1 MEPRARARLRQ
12 GLGLVLLVPLAAAL
26 FALAGRGRLARADF
40 AFNNGSEVGTL
51 DPAAVSGQ
59 AEGRVAMA
67 LFEGLTVKDP
77 ATLAPLPGVAERWEL
92 AEDGR
97 TWTFH
102 LRAARWSNGD
112 ALGSADFL
120 WSWRRLLEPETA
132 APFAYQLF
140 CVRGAEAFARAPAA
154 ERAARWAEV
163 GLHAPDERT
172 LVVELA
178 RPTPHFLA
186 LTSFHPLFPVH
197 RRSLEHYQTRFPERW
212 ASEWIRPGHLV
223 SNGPFQLRER
233 RVNDRLRLVK
243 NPEYWDADA
252 VAFRSLDVLAL
263 EHVGTGLNLYLA
275 GELDWVDR
283 VPTPLVPA
291 LLAREDFDPAPY
303 LASYFYRVNVT
314 RPPFDDVR
322 VRRALALA
330 IDRRAITQRIVLKG
344 ELPSWSLTPPD
355 LPGYPRPEMAHAVL
369 AADTETT
376 NADTHAAALARD
388 RAEARALLSEAG
400 FGPERPFPELELHF
414 NTSETHRDIAEV
426 VAADW
431 QSALGLD
438 VKLLNQEWKSYV
450 DSQNNLRYDVS
461 RSSWI
466 GDYADP
472 NTFLEVFTGASENNR
487 TGWTSAR
494 YDALVAAAAE
504 ERAPARRL
512 ELLAEA
518 EALLLSEL
526 PILPLYSY
534 VSQNLVNP
542 RLGGFHANVQ
552 DEHPPKFWYWKSDAE
567 LAAARAARADGDTR
581 VDAPGP
587 ARGLY
592 APAAGRTQGQPR

>member
-77 ATLAPLPGVAERWEL
+77 ATLEPLPGVAERWEL

-163 GLHAPDERT
+163 GLSAPDERT
-172 LVVELA
+172 FVVELA

-197 RRSLEHYQTRFPERW
+197 RRSLEHHQTRFPERW

-330 IDRRAITQRIVLKG
+330 IDRRAITERIVRKG

-355 LPGYPRPEMAHAVL
+355 LPGYPRPEMAHA
-369 AADTETT
+369 AHAGDADSH
-376 NADTHAAALARD
+376 ADALARD
-388 RAEARALLSEAG
+388 RAEARALLAEAG

-450 DSQNNLRYDVS
+450 DSQHNLRYDVS

-504 ERAPARRL
+504 ERAPERRL
-512 ELLAEA
+512 ALLAEA

-567 LAAARAARADGDTR
+567 LAAARAARADGDAH
-581 VDAPGP
+581 VAAPGP

-592 APAAGRTQGQPR
+592 APAAGRAQGRPR